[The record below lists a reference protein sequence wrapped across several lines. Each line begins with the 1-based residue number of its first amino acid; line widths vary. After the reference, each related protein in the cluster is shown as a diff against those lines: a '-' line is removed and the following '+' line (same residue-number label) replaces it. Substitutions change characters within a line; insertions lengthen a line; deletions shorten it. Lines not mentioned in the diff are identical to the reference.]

1 MNWSEI
7 TKAVSLWLVEN
18 TIGNIDIPTIQKV
31 FQVGLDKLKEAAN
44 KTPNPIDNWA
54 IGQVENYL
62 QDEAK
67 LEQIRQFIL
76 DKLRRALASA
86 EGSTDPYYELAV
98 ALEGPKCEGECGSA
112 LGNVIIEKILFYIIQ
127 AVIEYFTE
135 KGNAEN

>member
-31 FQVGLDKLKEAAN
+31 FQVGINKLKEMAD
-44 KTPNPIDNWA
+44 KTPNPIDDWA
-54 IGQVENYL
+54 IGQVENYIS
-62 QDEAK
+62 DEAK
-67 LEQIRQFIL
+67 LEQIRSFII
-76 DKLRRALASA
+76 DKIRRVLASS
-86 EGSTDPYYELAV
+86 EGSTDPYYELAT

-112 LGNVIIEKILFYIIQ
+112 LGNVIIEKILFCIIQ
-127 AVIEYFTE
+127 AIIEYFTE

>member
-7 TKAVSLWLVEN
+7 TKSVSLWLVEN
-18 TIGNIDIPTIQKV
+18 TIGNIDIPTIQKI
-31 FQVGLDKLKEAAN
+31 FQVGINKLKEMAN

-54 IGQVENYL
+54 IGQVETYI

-76 DKLRRALASA
+76 DKLRRALASP
-86 EGSTDPYYELAV
+86 EGSTDPYYELAT

>member
-7 TKAVSLWLVEN
+7 TKSVSLLLVEN

-31 FQVGLDKLKEAAN
+31 FQVGLDKLKEMAN
-44 KTPNPIDNWA
+44 KTPNPIDDWA
-54 IGQVENYL
+54 IGQVESYL
-62 QDEAK
+62 GDEAK

-76 DKLRRALASA
+76 EKIRRVLASA
-86 EGSTDPYYELAV
+86 PGSTDPYYELAV
-98 ALEGPKCEGECGSA
+98 ALEGPECEGECGSA

-135 KGNAEN
+135 KGNG